1 MRTSYLA
8 SEEIKNTMV
17 YVTFENPELE
27 YCNTYI
33 SYGLLSLIGEI
44 GETLGLRIGES
55 IMKLLDIILG
65 LLPYY

>member
-1 MRTSYLA
+1 
-8 SEEIKNTMV
+8 MV
-17 YVTFENPELE
+17 YAAFENPEVE
-27 YCNTYI
+27 YLNTYI